1 MNCGNCEHKRK
12 IRTSTYYE
20 CLKYGDIITTS
31 PPQRCEKCLKSM
43 KKAKTGKNKDYIEV
57 K

>member
-31 PPQRCEKCLKSM
+31 PPQRCEKCLKDM
-43 KKAKTGKNKDYIEV
+43 KKPKSKNKDYIEV

>member
-31 PPQRCEKCLKSM
+31 PPQRCEKCLKDM
-43 KKAKTGKNKDYIEV
+43 KKSKINKKKEYIEV